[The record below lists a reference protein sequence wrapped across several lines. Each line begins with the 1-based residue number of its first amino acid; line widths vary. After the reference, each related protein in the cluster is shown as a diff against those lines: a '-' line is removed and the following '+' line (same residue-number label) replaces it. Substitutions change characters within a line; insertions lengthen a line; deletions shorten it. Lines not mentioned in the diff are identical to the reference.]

1 MDTVTPASGVSSEL
15 DTTVRPMKDVV
26 GPCIERAAEADW
38 VTGIPFT
45 VAAAEMV
52 RVEVERD

>member
-1 MDTVTPASGVSSEL
+1 
-15 DTTVRPMKDVV
+15 MKDVV